1 MTNVSQN
8 AAAADSLESSPVAV
22 VKLYD
27 TIMLHINRAGAAAST
42 GDYQTQ
48 FTEVMNAT
56 RIIDGLNRCLDM
68 DQGGRTAQSLRDMY
82 EAVSRAL
89 LRSVGKTSGA
99 EACQRLVG
107 AVAETR
113 DAWATIAGVP
123 LLKPEML

>member
-1 MTNVSQN
+1 MTNASTSN
-8 AAAADSLESSPVAV
+8 AALEASPTAV

-27 TIMLHINRAGAAAST
+27 TIMLHINKAGAAAGM

-48 FTEVMNAT
+48 FTEVMSAT

-68 DQGGRTAQSLRDMY
+68 EKGGRTAQSLRDMY

-89 LRSVGKTSGA
+89 LRSVGKTTGA
-99 EACQRLVG
+99 EACHRLVG

-123 LLKPEML
+123 LLNPTSLS

>member
-1 MTNVSQN
+1 MSTETNT
-8 AAAADSLESSPVAV
+8 AATVEASPGAV

-27 TIMLHINRAGAAAST
+27 TVLLHINRAAQAASA

-48 FTEVMNAT
+48 FTEVMSAT

-68 DQGGRTAQSLRDMY
+68 EKGGRTAVSLREMY

-89 LRSVGKTSGA
+89 LRSVGKVGGA

-107 AVAETR
+107 AVSETR
-113 DAWATIAGVP
+113 DAWATIAGMP
-123 LLKPEML
+123 LLAAGNA

>member
-1 MTNVSQN
+1 MTNAST
-8 AAAADSLESSPVAV
+8 SSATIEASPSAV

-27 TIMLHINRAGAAAST
+27 TIMMHINKAGAAASI

-48 FTEVMNAT
+48 FTEVMSAT

-68 DQGGRTAQSLRDMY
+68 DKGGKTAQSLRDMY

-89 LRSVGKTSGA
+89 LRSVGKTTGA

-113 DAWATIAGVP
+113 DAWATIAGLP
-123 LLKPEML
+123 LLGSASLS